1 MVMLESYQKQTRDE
15 EVNQK
20 LTILFSILEPLLI
33 NDQNLEKTIVLSGTQ
48 TIIRFLD
55 RVSI

>member
-20 LTILFSILEPLLI
+20 LTIPFSILEPLLI
-33 NDQNLEKTIVLSGTQ
+33 NDQNLEKTIVLSGT
-48 TIIRFLD
+48 
-55 RVSI
+55 